1 MWWFWLFLNVNGEK
15 LRFENRKFIRVV
27 KWAQN
32 FIVLV
37 AKLQAPL
44 QNQIVSIAKS
54 YEKLR

>member
-32 FIVLV
+32 LIVLV
-37 AKLQAPL
+37 VKFQAPL

-54 YEKLR
+54 YERLR